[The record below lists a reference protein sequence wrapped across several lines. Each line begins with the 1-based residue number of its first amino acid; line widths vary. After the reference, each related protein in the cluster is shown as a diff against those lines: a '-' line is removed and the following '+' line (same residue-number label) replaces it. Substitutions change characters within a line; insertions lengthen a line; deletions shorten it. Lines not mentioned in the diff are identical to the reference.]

1 MESTIQ
7 ITAGELEALTHGQ
20 PLRVRIN
27 DSQEGVI
34 VLADQYERLKQLADV
49 GDADPTAAY
58 PLVAGISPEDW
69 EDLSAYP
76 NAELL

>member
-1 MESTIQ
+1 MESAIQ
-7 ITAGELEALTHGQ
+7 LTAGELEALTHGQ

-34 VLADQYERLKQLADV
+34 VLADQYERLKQLVDT
-49 GDADPTAAY
+49 GDADPRVVY
-58 PLVAGISPEDW
+58 PLIADISPDDW

-76 NAELL
+76 HAEKL